1 MELREANWEDVEK
14 EFEYVTNT
22 PENENGFTN
31 SYFNISQE
39 EFKEYALPRMLNHAK
54 GIDLP
59 EGFVPCTEYF
69 LWDNGEIV
77 GWFRLR
83 QQLNEVLRDG
93 AGHIGYG
100 IKSQYRKKEYATEGL
115 RMMISIA
122 KDIIKENEIYMSVRK
137 DNVASLQVQL
147 KNGAYIHHED
157 DAEYYTRIKIDRK

>member
-31 SYFNISQE
+31 SYSNISLE
-39 EFKEYALPRMLNHAK
+39 KFKDYALPRMLNHAK

-69 LWDNGEIV
+69 LWDNDEIV

-83 QQLNEVLRDG
+83 QKLSESLRNG

-100 IKSQYRKKEYATEGL
+100 IKSEYRKKGYATEGL
-115 RMMISIA
+115 KIMISIA
-122 KDIIKENEIYMSVRK
+122 KDIIDEDEIYMSVRK
-137 DNVASLQVQL
+137 DNAASLQVQL

-157 DAEYYTRIKIDRK
+157 DVEYYTRIGM